1 MKGNGMFKKFTLSL
15 ALIFC
20 AVNLNGCV
28 FLLIP
33 IAIGVA
39 GGVGIGIG
47 TAKWMSDK
55 LVEQVPHPF
64 DKTVQGALDGLK
76 GMKIDIIKE
85 TDTDTLTQISC
96 KYSDGRTVWINVAK
110 VSAKVTRIEV
120 RVGVWGGQKEA
131 RIILD
136 GILAKL

>member
-1 MKGNGMFKKFTLSL
+1 MFKKFTLTL

-20 AVNLNGCV
+20 VANLNGCV

-33 IAIGVA
+33 VAVGVV

-47 TAKWMSDK
+47 TAKWLSDK
-55 LVEQVPHPF
+55 LVEQVAHPY
-64 DKTVQGALDGLK
+64 DKTIQGARDGLK
-76 GMKIDIIKE
+76 DLKIDIVKE
-85 TDTDTLTQISC
+85 TDTDKLTQINC
-96 KYSDGRTVWINVAK
+96 KYSDGRTVWINVAFVSDK
-110 VSAKVTRIEV
+110 VSRIEV

-136 GILAKL
+136 GILAHL

>member
-1 MKGNGMFKKFTLSL
+1 MFKKFTLSL
-15 ALIFC
+15 AMVFC
-20 AVNLNGCV
+20 AVNLNGCM

-33 IAIGVA
+33 VAIGVA

-55 LVEQVPHPF
+55 LVEQVPQTYA
-64 DKTVQGALDGLK
+64 KTVQGVHDGLK
-76 GMKIDIIKE
+76 GLKIDIIKE

-96 KYSDGRTVWINVAK
+96 KYSDGRTVWINIAN
-110 VSAKVTRIEV
+110 VSAKVSRIEV

-131 RIILD
+131 RVILD
-136 GILAKL
+136 GILAHL

>member
-1 MKGNGMFKKFTLSL
+1 MFRKFTLSL
-15 ALIFC
+15 ALVFC

-33 IAIGVA
+33 AAIGVA
-39 GGVGIGIG
+39 GGIGIGIG

-55 LVEQVPHPF
+55 LVEQVPHPY
-64 DKTVQGALDGLK
+64 DKTIEGAEDGLK
-76 GMKIDIIKE
+76 DLKIDIIKE
-85 TDTDTLTQISC
+85 DKTDKLTQISC
-96 KYSDGRTVWINVAK
+96 KYPDGRTVWINVLPA
-110 VSAKVTRIEV
+110 SDKVTRIEV

-136 GILAKL
+136 GILAHL